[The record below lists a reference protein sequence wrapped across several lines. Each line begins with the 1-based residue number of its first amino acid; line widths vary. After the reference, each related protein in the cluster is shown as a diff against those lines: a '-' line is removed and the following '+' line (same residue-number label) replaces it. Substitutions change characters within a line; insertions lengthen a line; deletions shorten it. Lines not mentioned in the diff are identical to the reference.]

1 MIFIDGCQ
9 GENYRVGRENLP
21 GIIGLGGACKLAGRD
36 LEKANPAVKDR
47 RGNLENA
54 RLAKT

>member
-1 MIFIDGCQ
+1 
-9 GENYRVGRENLP
+9 VP
-21 GIIGLGGACKLAGRD
+21 GIIGLGGACELAGRD
-36 LEKANPAVKDR
+36 LEKENPAVKDR

>member
-1 MIFIDGCQ
+1 
-9 GENYRVGRENLP
+9 VP
-21 GIIGLGGACKLAGRD
+21 GIIGLGGAWELAGRD
-36 LEKANPAVKDR
+36 LEKENTAVKDR